1 MVSNGY
7 LTPNEKCFSYII
19 GWTNYSEWV
28 SDCCLTPLI
37 SWREQ
42 INFQW
47 YDYDD
52 DEVHFV
58 LDQHV

>member
-1 MVSNGY
+1 MKGES
-7 LTPNEKCFSYII
+7 LAISYCEQII
-19 GWTNYSEWV
+19 VCEWM

-47 YDYDD
+47 YDDDD